1 MLTLPLSRTI
11 LAVWAIACATALAV
25 LGPTARAQAPDPN
38 EPSVTLAVSPDE
50 VPVNGHVS
58 ISGLGYPQPGTPV
71 SVTVTGP
78 SGPPTTTTSTP
89 DKTGKYSVTFSKT
102 PVAGSYSISAQIGA
116 KGIPAKASFT
126 VHTYLIDIDEDVADN
141 KSFLEDMKDYV
152 TAVKKGIDDI
162 PDSPARTEME
172 QRLTALEP
180 ELAPL
185 AEQPAKLASALGH
198 YKDMVSQDPD
208 AAATLQPFFDHLAAL
223 DEETKSRRKQADD
236 QIKESEKNLQV
247 CDAIDHATVGLKA
260 VPEILSLLK
269 KPYEF
274 VFAYTINMAK
284 SVAPPS
290 AGTDVGAVGKLAK
303 DLPKALSKP
312 TESLAENEIE
322 LGSESEIAEEL
333 VSKIPES
340 VRSTP
345 GYKFV
350 VAETKKFVPSV
361 VDGSKNSLDMFDKAT
376 KLAGD
381 VAAYAN
387 EQLFAKYCDKFS
399 GPFTATMT
407 AHFYSKA
414 HGTVPSIEWWT
425 FSTAIKGVLTLR
437 YPKGAE
443 GRAVALSG
451 QFEGGATR
459 FTYKEDVFNSGLF
472 GVMAKGGQVE
482 VMDVPPSAVDNASG
496 GMVNDMVSP
505 TSFFV
510 PVTGQMV
517 DGKVTVV
524 LGDARSD
531 FNDSYTH
538 AHTVY
543 IVVAPTTLNL
553 PVAGHFSLP
562 YMNAH
567 FILDHI
573 GKGDFTVQQ
582 TGESM
587 VMTRQQNKDL
597 PGPGNDA
604 VYTIDLK
611 ACNPAC
617 AEE

>member
-1 MLTLPLSRTI
+1 MTMRIYSWSRA
-11 LAVWAIACATALAV
+11 LVCAGVVALAILV
-25 LGPTARAQAPDPN
+25 PPARAQAPDQN

-78 SGPPTTTTSTP
+78 SGPPATTTSTP
-89 DKTGKYSVTFSKT
+89 DKTGKYSLTFSKT
-102 PVAGSYSISAQIGA
+102 PVAGSYTVSAQIGA
-116 KGIPAKASFT
+116 KGIPATGSFT
-126 VHTYLIDIDEDVADN
+126 VRTYLIDIDEDVADN
-141 KSFLEDMKDYV
+141 KSFLDDMKDYV
-152 TAVKKGIDDI
+152 TAVKKGIDDL

-172 QRLTALEP
+172 QRLTGLEP
-180 ELAPL
+180 EMAPL
-185 AEQPAKLASALGH
+185 AQQSAKLASTLGH

-208 AAATLQPFFDHLAAL
+208 AAATLQPFFDHLAQL
-223 DEETKSRRKQADD
+223 DEETKARRKQADD
-236 QIKESEKNLQV
+236 QIKESEKNLQA

-260 VPEILSLLK
+260 IPEIISLLK

-274 VFAYTINMAK
+274 AFAYTINMAK
-284 SVAPPS
+284 SVAPPAAS
-290 AGTDVGAVGKLAK
+290 AGIGAGGKLAN
-303 DLPKALSKP
+303 DLPKAVSKP

-322 LGSESEIAEEL
+322 LGSETETAEKL
-333 VSKIPES
+333 VSLIPES

-350 VAETKKFVPSV
+350 VAETKKFVPSAV
-361 VDGSKNSLDMFDKAT
+361 EGSKSALDMFDKAT

-381 VAAYAN
+381 VAAYAS
-387 EQLFAKYCDKFS
+387 EQLFAKYCEKFS

-510 PVTGQMV
+510 PVTGQMA
-517 DGKVTVV
+517 DGKITLV

-543 IVVAPTTLNL
+543 IVVAPTTLML

-597 PGPGNDA
+597 PGSGNDA

-617 AEE
+617 GQE